1 MWYIIIAILI
11 IVTNVIMYNVGKRV
25 GKLLIAKVVAD
36 SVDRELLSQRD
47 CAKVLK
53 NIMVN
58 VKNSVIPSPKVDPT
72 PINRDIIKE
81 IDNEYLCNN
90 RTHRERCGH
99 QDNKRSRTADH
110 RKIHSSGQ
118 QDQKRRS

>member
-25 GKLLIAKVVAD
+25 GKLTIAKIVVN
-36 SVDRELLSQRD
+36 SVDSKLLTQRD
-47 CAKVLK
+47 CAAVLEK
-53 NIMVN
+53 ILVN

-81 IDNEYLCNN
+81 IDNE
-90 RTHRERCGH
+90 
-99 QDNKRSRTADH
+99 
-110 RKIHSSGQ
+110 
-118 QDQKRRS
+118 

>member
-11 IVTNVIMYNVGKRV
+11 IVTNVLMYNVGKRV

-58 VKNSVIPSPKVDPT
+58 VKNSVMPSPKVDPT

-81 IDNEYLCNN
+81 IDNEYILRNWK
-90 RTHRERCGH
+90 TGERCGH
-99 QDNKRSRTADH
+99 PYNKRSRADDHSEIHH
-110 RKIHSSGQ
+110 RNQ
-118 QDQKRRS
+118 QDKER